1 MQHDDPHEPHDNWF
15 ERHSAQL
22 LYLASIVA
30 LIVLVLLIA
39 YRPTQSAGLTYRE
52 TFMNE
57 CAQYH
62 KRYEC
67 AVMWRSGLPAP
78 R

>member
-1 MQHDDPHEPHDNWF
+1 MMGCLTMPDSWF
-15 ERHSAQL
+15 ERHSSQL

-30 LIVLVLLIA
+30 LIVLVLLVFYI
-39 YRPTQSAGLTYRE
+39 PKGNAGLTYRE
-52 TFMNE
+52 LFMAE

-67 AVMWRSGLPAP
+67 AVMWRTGLP
-78 R
+78 